1 MAVRESAIR
10 RFNQHKERM
19 LDELWTLVESGAP
32 PDLIE
37 ERASLYVENS
47 TRILFEAFDTHFIS
61 AALLKP
67 GGENEAVGAGS
78 NRVVEAQLSHVNYK
92 CKFPT

>member
-1 MAVRESAIR
+1 MRSDLKNRQALAILHT
-10 RFNQHKERM
+10 N
-19 LDELWTLVESGAP
+19 
-32 PDLIE
+32 LIE

-67 GGENEAVGAGS
+67 GGENEAASTRSARSYGNLVPLRGMDGCSAS
-78 NRVVEAQLSHVNYK
+78 LMLFWVCH
-92 CKFPT
+92 